1 MKKHKAY
8 IFIIILVVLTGVA
21 AFLHLSTREQVP
33 EHCVAV
39 SYDGNI
45 VYVDLDTLAYEH
57 VSGVRI
63 NGKGEEKPVEG
74 QGILLKDMLA
84 QYEISYYKTISI
96 ISDDSYTANVDSTE
110 VLEDGKVYLMYE
122 EEELRLVVFGDKD
135 SKRSVSNV
143 VKIDIQ

>member
-1 MKKHKAY
+1 MKKHKAF
-8 IFIIILVVLTGVA
+8 IFIIILVVLTGAA

-39 SYDGNI
+39 SYDENI

-122 EEELRLVVFGDKD
+122 EEELRLVVFGDTD

>member
-122 EEELRLVVFGDKD
+122 EEELRLVVFGDTD